1 MGLTNEKPKVKK
13 PCFFGGLKWKEIF
26 YTLLLTF
33 TWEETTLVEDNTDQQ
48 LGCNV
53 FCFFFLIETESNIKT
68 TIFVELKFSPFAVQ
82 PWWGMRHRKLQ
93 WIWRSI
99 NNGWLSTVY
108 LCLLMITPINLNPPP
123 LLSHV
128 FFVLIFST
136 FLTSYAYLFPIF
148 YFNIILRVSLFYS
161 GCSILK

>member
-123 LLSHV
+123 PSFSCLFHFNILQLSD
-128 FFVLIFST
+128 IP
-136 FLTSYAYLFPIF
+136 LFPIF
-148 YFNIILRVSLFYS
+148 YFNIMFRVCLFYS
-161 GCSILK
+161 RYNILK